1 MSVKL
6 EKFIRLISSAANG
19 LGTAGIFFMMAMVT
33 VDVIMRYIFNSPIN
47 GAMEISE
54 ILLVLV
60 VFLGLAAVQ
69 SKDEHVTVTLF
80 ISRFKNQARLILS
93 IVMTSLALGFF
104 ILMIWQSTEN
114 AVSAWK
120 AGSEFQDLEITTVP
134 ARLLVPVGVSLLCLE
149 LLVKIVLDINKLGK
163 KGET

>member
-1 MSVKL
+1 MNFEKLIRRVSSV
-6 EKFIRLISSAANG
+6 ANG
-19 LGTAGIFFMMAMVT
+19 LGTASIFFMMAMVT

-54 ILLVLV
+54 ILMVLV

-69 SKDEHVTVTLF
+69 SKEEHVSVTLF
-80 ISRFKNQARLILS
+80 ISRFNNKTRLIIS
-93 IVMTSLALGFF
+93 IVMTNLALGVF

-134 ARLLVPVGVSLLCLE
+134 TRLLVPIGVSLLCLE
-149 LLVKIVLDINKLGK
+149 LLVKIVLDIKKLGN